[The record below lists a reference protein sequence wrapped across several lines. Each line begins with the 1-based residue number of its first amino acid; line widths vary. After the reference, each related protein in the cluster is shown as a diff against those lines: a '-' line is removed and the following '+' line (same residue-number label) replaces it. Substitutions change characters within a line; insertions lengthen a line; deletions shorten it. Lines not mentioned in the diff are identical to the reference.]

1 MKSITP
7 GQKEDC
13 WDGYKQVGMK
23 KKGGKN
29 VPNCV
34 PEKISTFKERAYRGG
49 IKDNDAEK
57 ATKLKIDRE
66 KKMNAKR
73 HDSMLDR
80 ARNTDTKVK
89 NKGMG

>member
-1 MKSITP
+1 
-7 GQKEDC
+7 
-13 WDGYKQVGMK
+13 MK

-57 ATKLKIDRE
+57 ATKLKI
-66 KKMNAKR
+66 
-73 HDSMLDR
+73 
-80 ARNTDTKVK
+80 
-89 NKGMG
+89 